1 MTRGTFQLWTYQSR
15 RSVELQL
22 LFSKKRCVARPPVA
36 FLSINTHES
45 GRRQGTHNSDHLFR
59 RRGVRVLVTQHFSE
73 VVFIQKQP
81 TFRFNKKMRQKKND
95 VRWSFSFSPGISQVS
110 QLRFRTAVPCSA
122 QGVAGLGANGAMA
135 SPKEESWGDAKGA
148 LEAMPSCKECQYQ
161 LGGENNPPRPR
172 KYTWVLSTRERYTH
186 VYPQIGNLKIL
197 VFNRNLFFAGGI
209 HGHSNGSRSLMLKTL
224 WQMAPLE
231 GMKRI

>member
-1 MTRGTFQLWTYQSR
+1 
-15 RSVELQL
+15 
-22 LFSKKRCVARPPVA
+22 
-36 FLSINTHES
+36 
-45 GRRQGTHNSDHLFR
+45 
-59 RRGVRVLVTQHFSE
+59 
-73 VVFIQKQP
+73 
-81 TFRFNKKMRQKKND
+81 
-95 VRWSFSFSPGISQVS
+95 
-110 QLRFRTAVPCSA
+110 
-122 QGVAGLGANGAMA
+122 MA

-224 WQMAPLE
+224 WQILF
-231 GMKRI
+231 KT